1 MELEGREKT
10 ADVRL
15 WLSFLPQMCYNKAD
29 EGKCQPCII
38 PDEPAWMNNYYCDL
52 GQGKEGI
59 EIYNPLTLKPFHIGS
74 PASRH
79 VIKRGCWGGY
89 DMPRSFGN
97 KKIFLVAKHSGK
109 WNDSPQRLSTSSKRW
124 DGNMGFICKE
134 EAGVR
139 LGGLAGCVEWA
150 AVMSGRKHSFRNA
163 SLSPLC
169 LIIWMASP
177 CVTQRRLYRGC
188 RGY

>member
-1 MELEGREKT
+1 MWESDYPFCLRSATTKLARENVSR
-10 ADVRL
+10 A
-15 WLSFLPQMCYNKAD
+15 SSQMSLH
-29 EGKCQPCII
+29 EWII
-38 PDEPAWMNNYYCDL
+38 ITVTQ

-59 EIYNPLTLKPFHIGS
+59 EIYNPLTLKPFQIGS

-79 VIKRGCWGGY
+79 AIKRGCWGGC

-109 WNDSPQRLSTSSKRW
+109 WNDSPQRLSTCSPSKRW

-139 LGGLAGCVEWA
+139 VGGLAGCVEWT
-150 AVMSGRKHSFRNA
+150 AVMSGRKRGFRNA

-177 CVTQRRLYRGC
+177 HVTQRQLYRSC